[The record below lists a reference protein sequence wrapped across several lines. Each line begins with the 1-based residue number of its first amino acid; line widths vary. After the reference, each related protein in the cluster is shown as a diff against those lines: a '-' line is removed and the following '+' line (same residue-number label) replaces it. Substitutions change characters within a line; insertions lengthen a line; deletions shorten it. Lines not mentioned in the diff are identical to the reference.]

1 MSRKSQGQTNSQ
13 VVVNVEI
20 HRHGGGIESAYG
32 DEYSYGPVQK
42 SNVFLNFLFFIF
54 MFVVVILQA
63 PISMRVYG

>member
-1 MSRKSQGQTNSQ
+1 MSRKSQGQTNNQ

-42 SNVFLNFLFFIF
+42 SNVF
-54 MFVVVILQA
+54 
-63 PISMRVYG
+63 